1 MGPGA
6 VIPALEMYRSLP
18 RYAAARGLGSRF
30 PGVLAGGVAPLRL
43 VRREPPALPGP
54 GWAPVRPLLSGICG
68 SDLATLSGRSSLY
81 FGALVSLPFVP
92 GHEVVGELL
101 ADCGQ
106 HPAGTRVVL
115 DPLLSCAARGLA
127 PCESCRTGVS
137 QRCDGI
143 TGGHVSPGLQTGYCA
158 DTGGGWSA
166 RLVAHESQ
174 LHAVPDGLPDE
185 RAVLTE
191 PIACALHVAERAD
204 PGDGATVLVVGA
216 GVVGLLTVLALRR
229 TTRADRI
236 LAVAKYPRQVEL
248 ARRFGATDVLSP
260 RDVLGG
266 VRRAT
271 SAFRLCPPHASPF
284 LLGGVDVAV
293 DAAGTRDSLDTA
305 LRATRAGG
313 RVVLAGMPASGA
325 DLSPAWF
332 RELDV
337 RGAYA
342 GGPAPG
348 GVAPFPAALEV
359 AASEG
364 LGDLVSAA
372 YPLARWREAIDHA
385 LSAGRLGAAKVA
397 LRPTEI
403 GSRPPEDM
411 RVTAGVAAAPTSS
424 GTEESEG
431 W

>member
-1 MGPGA
+1 M
-6 VIPALEMYRSLP
+6 IPALEMYRSLP

-30 PGVLAGGVAPLRL
+30 PGLLSGPAAPLRL
-43 VRREPPALPGP
+43 VRREPPAVPGP
-54 GWAPVRPLLSGICG
+54 DWAPVRPLLSGICG

-81 FGALVSLPFVP
+81 FGALVSMPFVP

-101 ADCGQ
+101 ADCGP
-106 HPAGTRVVL
+106 HRAGDRVVL
-115 DPLLSCAARGLA
+115 DPLLTCAARGLPA
-127 PCESCRTGVS
+127 CEACQAGST

-158 DTGGGWSA
+158 DTGGGWST
-166 RLVAHESQ
+166 RLVAHASQ

-191 PIACALHVAERAD
+191 PLACALHVAERAD
-204 PGDGATVLVVGA
+204 PPDGATVLVVGA
-216 GVVGLLTVLALRR
+216 GAVGLLTVLALRR
-229 TTRADRI
+229 TTKADRI
-236 LAVAKYPRQVEL
+236 LAVAKHPRQVEL
-248 ARRFGATDVLSP
+248 ARRFGASDVLSP

-271 SAFRLCPPHASPF
+271 TAFRLAPPYAAPY
-284 LLGGVDVAV
+284 LLGGVDVAI

-305 LRATRAGG
+305 LRTTKAGG
-313 RVVLAGMPASGA
+313 RVVLAGMPAGGA

-332 RELDV
+332 RELDL

-348 GVAPFPAALEV
+348 GAAPFPAALDLAGADGLDGLV
-359 AASEG
+359 AGS
-364 LGDLVSAA
+364 
-372 YPLARWREAIDHA
+372 YPLDRWREAIDHA
-385 LSAGRLGAAKVA
+385 LSAGRLGAVKVA
-397 LRPTEI
+397 LRPAD
-403 GSRPPEDM
+403 GAARP
-411 RVTAGVAAAPTSS
+411 VAASPAATPRVPDEAPGS
-424 GTEESEG
+424 EEGED